1 MQIRKHVDRQTK
13 PPIWYTNKNGE
24 ELDPSC
30 SDECFRLNVFSSRIC
45 GCTAACSLLLI
56 ISGRCY
62 SELLVQEDC
71 QNLTGSG
78 TPPSA
83 SSALTASAISWSCCL
98 DADLPRP
105 WTPIKASRRADSAE
119 FSATC
124 FVVVCAAIAV
134 HFFVTL
140 LELCWPAWALWANRS
155 TSLHDPLPR
164 SSFPLPPQILVC
176 APQARQASPVWHTNA
191 IARHSCSA
199 SSLSLSL
206 GLSHTDILS
215 SCSGIAS
222 FASFYTNGIKTS
234 PSLFLYRFLH
244 KRKRWFPTALD
255 FSRTLSQTHLHS
267 STLRVPA
274 WSLLLLS
281 TQMESE
287 DLHHCFCA
295 NHYSK
300 EIADFHQPQIRERSP
315 LTRHSPWKRGWHT
328 ETKKSRSNGDTSCFA
343 KRTLFLWRRVIT
355 NRETFVVSSRKEEEP
370 QIRHQI
376 QIRVGF
382 FRFTISELHSFQL
395 PSLSIALWSSRTD
408 TTTRLVI
415 FLSGT
420 VLCLHPIF
428 KKRLELWNSS

>member
-1 MQIRKHVDRQTK
+1 VLLRIASARGLPESYRV
-13 PPIWYTNKNGE
+13 WYTALCFKCAHRLCNFLKWKKCNKGE
-24 ELDPSC
+24 NWQKLRNLEYKSWD
-30 SDECFRLNVFSSRIC
+30 
-45 GCTAACSLLLI
+45 LLLQNC
-56 ISGRCY
+56 R
-62 SELLVQEDC
+62 ELLQSEQKREFGKC
-71 QNLTGSG
+71 KYWET
-78 TPPSA
+78 
-83 SSALTASAISWSCCL
+83 WSCCL

-134 HFFVTL
+134 HFFVML

-164 SSFPLPPQILVC
+164 SSFPLPSRVLVC

-199 SSLSLSL
+199 SLSLSDCL
-206 GLSHTDILS
+206 TQTYSLLVPE
-215 SCSGIAS
+215 AS

-255 FSRTLSQTHLHS
+255 SSRTSQTLSQTHLHS
-267 STLRVPA
+267 STLLVPA
-274 WSLLLLS
+274 WLLLLLS
-281 TQMESE
+281 TQIESE
-287 DLHHCFCA
+287 DLHHCFCT
-295 NHYSK
+295 NFYSK

-328 ETKKSRSNGDTSCFA
+328 ETKKVRSNWETSCFA

-355 NRETFVVSSRKEEEP
+355 NRDTFVVSSRKEEEP

-376 QIRVGF
+376 QIRVAF
-382 FRFTISELHSFQL
+382 FRFTISELHFIFNSHLFPSYFDLRVRTQQL
-395 PSLSIALWSSRTD
+395 DW
-408 TTTRLVI
+408 
-415 FLSGT
+415 
-420 VLCLHPIF
+420 
-428 KKRLELWNSS
+428 